1 MGIRATDRRGR
12 SGRILLI
19 AMAGSWAPALEA
31 QASGYQLREQ
41 SATAQGNAF
50 AGAAAGGDDMSAMFF
65 NPASMTQFTGD
76 GAALHLS
83 YIAPRVELVGAAA
96 STVLGTPIAGNASD
110 ENAAVTVLV
119 PALYGMW
126 QASED
131 WRVGLSVNVP
141 FGLETDYSGDWVG
154 RYQAVGS
161 QVKTINVSPQVAWRS
176 TPWLSLGAGIQA
188 QYIDATLSNA
198 VDFGTIGRAAGISAA
213 VPGSR
218 SQDGFTEVQGDDWG
232 YGYSLGALAEPID
245 GTRIGLSFRSRVEH
259 GLKGDAAFDLGS
271 SGVGTALAA
280 APGAFRDTGAS
291 ADVTTPASLSIGVRQ
306 RVSPEWTVMGGLEW
320 TEWSVFDELR
330 IEFDNA
336 AQSDSVTREDWKDTW
351 FASLGATYRPA
362 GRLAVDRPGRRRL
375 RPGAAR
381 HRQPDAAD
389 PGRRPLL
396 AVGRCQLPADTVAV
410 GHRRLHPPVR
420 RRRRTRPRHVRHRE
434 HVPRQPDRQLRE
446 LGGHRRGIGPPAV
459 LRPAAGGPGR
469 PRSGLER
476 SDISAAMAEAVIRQP
491 TG

>member
-19 AMAGSWAPALEA
+19 AMAGAWAPALEA

-83 YIAPRVELVGAAA
+83 YIAPRVELDGAAA

-110 ENAAVTVLV
+110 DNAAVTVLV

-141 FGLETDYSGDWVG
+141 FGLETDYSRDWVG

-161 QVKTINVSPQVAWRS
+161 QVKTINVSPQVAWRA

-218 SQDGFTEVQGDDWG
+218 SQDGFSEVQGDDWG
-232 YGYSLGALAEPID
+232 YGYSLGAVAEPVD
-245 GTRIGLSFRSRVEH
+245 GTRIGLSYRSRVEH

-280 APGAFRDTGAS
+280 ATGAFRDTGAS
-291 ADVTTPASLSIGVRQ
+291 AAVTTPASLSIGVRQ

-362 GRLAVDRPGRRRL
+362 DSPWTFRAGVAYDQAPLDTGNRTPRIPDGDRYWLSAGASYQPTPWLSVTAAYTHLFVADAELDLGTSDTGSTFRGNLTGNYESSVDI
-375 RPGAAR
+375 
-381 HRQPDAAD
+381 
-389 PGRRPLL
+389 
-396 AVGRCQLPADTVAV
+396 VAV
-410 GHRRLHPPVR
+410 SARL
-420 RRRRTRPRHVRHRE
+420 
-434 HVPRQPDRQLRE
+434 LF
-446 LGGHRRGIGPPAV
+446 
-459 LRPAAGGPGR
+459 
-469 PRSGLER
+469 
-476 SDISAAMAEAVIRQP
+476 
-491 TG
+491 